1 MAYKE
6 PIQIGGYTKAG
17 FEKVRDVFQF
27 NFYHR
32 KEVGASCCVY
42 FEGEKVVDLYAGY
55 KDKDRRKHWE
65 EDTLAL
71 LFSTTKGISS
81 LAMAILHS
89 RGLLDYDEKVAT
101 YWAEFAVNGK
111 ENITV
116 RQLFAHQA
124 GVFSNDKSFSYE
136 LLKDEKALSSAL
148 AKQKPYWKVG
158 DRQGYH
164 AWTIAMY
171 QNELMK
177 RIDPKGRNLSE
188 FVYEEIA
195 HPLGVE
201 MYIGFPKEINI
212 ERKADNIPF
221 NPLEAITGGDNRD
234 FGKLIKNITNP
245 FSMFYKSLL
254 NPPFAIN
261 LNNFNKRKYIE
272 IQNGA
277 ALGFSNARGL
287 ATIYNEFATGGKK
300 LGIRKETL
308 EELAKAPIAPK
319 IRRTDLVLG
328 VNIPFSVGFAK
339 PSTYQNFGIDYK
351 AFGTFGAGGSGAF
364 ADPTIKVAFAY
375 VMNKMGTHIANDP
388 RELALRQA
396 TYDCVLA
403 IEHNRNLKKEIFASK
418 VE

>member
-1 MAYKE
+1 MAFKE
-6 PIQIGGYTKAG
+6 PIKIGGYTKEG

-42 FEGEKVVDLYAGY
+42 FEGEKVVDLYAGF
-55 KDKDRRKHWE
+55 KDKERKKTWE
-65 EDTLAL
+65 GDTLAL

-81 LAMAILHS
+81 LAMAMLHS

-101 YWAEFAVNGK
+101 YWKEFALNGK

-124 GVFSNDKSFSYE
+124 GLFSNDKSFSYE
-136 LLKDEKALSSAL
+136 LLTDEQALSKVL

-177 RIDPKGRNLSE
+177 RIDSKRRDLAT

-195 HPLGVE
+195 MPLGAE
-201 MYIGFPKEINI
+201 MYIGFPKKINI
-212 ERKADNIPF
+212 ERKAENVPF
-221 NPLEAITGGDNRD
+221 NPMEAITGGDNRD
-234 FGKLIKNITNP
+234 FGKLIKNIINP

-254 NPPFAIN
+254 NPPFAVN

-272 IQNGA
+272 IRNGA

-287 ATIYNEFATGGKK
+287 AMIYNEFATGGKI
-300 LGIRKETL
+300 LGIRQETL
-308 EELAKAPIAPK
+308 DELSKAPIAPK

-328 VNIPFSVGFAK
+328 VHIPFSVGFAK
-339 PSTYQNFGIDYK
+339 PSTYQNFGVDYK
-351 AFGTFGAGGSGAF
+351 AFGSFGAGGSGAF
-364 ADPTIKVAFAY
+364 ADPTLKVAFAY

-388 RELALRQA
+388 RELSLRQA
-396 TYDCVLA
+396 TYDCILK
-403 IEHNRNLKKEIFASK
+403 IEHKRNLRKEQVLEK
-418 VE
+418 MQ